1 MRAMRIN
8 AKKKECANAPIGPF
22 TTFSHCVYDYNIRN
36 ELVSATK
43 NAKGAEVLEYQYQ
56 YSTNSLTPNSSTPS
70 LISMSYDRMG
80 RRVTKNDQRFVYDGY
95 LQIANFEH
103 QTSNIKLQTFVWD
116 PTEPV
121 ATRPLVWGRDGAPLF
136 YTHDGNKNVSEVMA
150 SDGGIAAHYE
160 YAPFGALTVSFGA
173 SAVANPWRFSS
184 EYADVDVAMACYNFR
199 HYNNCQGRWMVM
211 DPLGEILDI
220 NLYKFLNNSPPLF
233 VDLLGLF
240 GDGYYGNNGEEKDK
254 GHRNLGNP
262 ENFVGECAKP
272 DYAKEDKLV
281 KLPITSPFIAPW
293 LHFQNITESEN
304 ELSTAVSTCDIEK
317 YQAYAHR
324 MQDYFA
330 HYGQKYRW
338 FLFGHIFDSLFY
350 FIGNYAEPDNP
361 IDYKYDFDEAN
372 RRTLAWEGLWKKCC
386 CCKYIGNV
394 HRWVRD
400 VRTSNIECKS
410 NPNLSPP
417 TVHRPSKKRMPNIIP
432 RTEDIR
438 NVLEHIE
445 IKIFPDEA
453 KPGVLLKIQF

>member
-1 MRAMRIN
+1 
-8 AKKKECANAPIGPF
+8 
-22 TTFSHCVYDYNIRN
+22 
-36 ELVSATK
+36 
-43 NAKGAEVLEYQYQ
+43 
-56 YSTNSLTPNSSTPS
+56 
-70 LISMSYDRMG
+70 
-80 RRVTKNDQRFVYDGY
+80 
-95 LQIANFEH
+95 
-103 QTSNIKLQTFVWD
+103 
-116 PTEPV
+116 
-121 ATRPLVWGRDGAPLF
+121 
-136 YTHDGNKNVSEVMA
+136 MA
-150 SDGGIAAHYE
+150 SDGAIAAHYE